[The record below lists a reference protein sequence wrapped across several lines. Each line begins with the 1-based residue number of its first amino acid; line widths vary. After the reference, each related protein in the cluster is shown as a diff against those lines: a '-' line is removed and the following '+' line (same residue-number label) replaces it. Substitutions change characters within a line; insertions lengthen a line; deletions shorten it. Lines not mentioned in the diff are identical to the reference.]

1 MSRFHSALERAEK
14 LLRYLEIGISSTDAE
29 IRRRQ
34 RFVNI
39 AAVAGVL
46 DNALH
51 TASNM
56 DYDPMG
62 LMPLVI
68 YGIVMMVL
76 FGITPIWHR
85 FGDIAG
91 AIYIVLVMGVG
102 HLFVVWTIGTASA
115 VHAYYTLGGASF
127 LFFGVRYWRVF
138 AVVLLFAV
146 ALLAVS
152 MKFAPEFGTL
162 LIDDRAFHNA
172 LGNQVLMSVLIIYS
186 ILIVY
191 ALTSLH
197 FAEAAL
203 AAEHE
208 RSETLLETI
217 LPRAI
222 ADRLKAN
229 PDQRIA
235 DLINPAT
242 VLFVDIV
249 GFTPAARQMTPDE
262 VVGYLDQLFRQFDRL
277 VEYYGAEKIKTIGDA
292 YMVIGGVDQTGTASA
307 RSVGHLALDLM
318 ELVQRQPPF
327 GTVKLNLRCGIH
339 SGKAI
344 AGVIGR
350 RRYSFDIW
358 GDAVN
363 VAARMESHSEPG
375 KIQVTEEFMALAPD
389 EFEYLRR
396 GSIEVKGVGPMP
408 TAFLTGARHAST
420 PEAEECQSGA

>member
-1 MSRFHSALERAEK
+1 ME
-14 LLRYLEIGISSTDAE
+14 T
-29 IRRRQ
+29 RRRQ

-46 DNALH
+46 DNVFH
-51 TASNM
+51 TAFNISYN
-56 DYDPMG
+56 PMG
-62 LMPLVI
+62 LMPLII
-68 YGIVMMVL
+68 YGFVMMAL
-76 FGITPIWHR
+76 FGATPLMHR
-85 FGDIAG
+85 LGDIAG
-91 AIYIVLVMGVG
+91 AIYIVLVMGIG
-102 HLFVVWTIGTASA
+102 HLFVVWSIGTASA

-127 LFFGVRYWRVF
+127 LFFGVRYWRIF
-138 AVVLLFAV
+138 AGVLMFAV
-146 ALLAVS
+146 ALLATS
-152 MKFAPEFGTL
+152 MNFAPEFGTL
-162 LIDDRAFHNA
+162 LIDDQAFHKS
-172 LGNQVLMSVLIIYS
+172 LGDQVLMSVLIIYS

-197 FAEAAL
+197 RAEAAL

-208 RSETLLETI
+208 RAETLLETI

-229 PDQRIA
+229 PDRRIA
-235 DLINPAT
+235 DLIDPAT

-249 GFTPAARQMTPDE
+249 GFTPAARQMTPDA
-262 VVGYLDQLFRQFDRL
+262 VVGYLDTLFRQFDRL
-277 VEYYGAEKIKTIGDA
+277 VEKYGAEKIKTIGDA
-292 YMVIGGVDQTGTASA
+292 YMVIGGINQKGDASA
-307 RSVGHLALDLM
+307 RSVGCLALELM

-327 GTVKLNLRCGIH
+327 GDVKLNLRCGIH

-375 KIQVTEEFMALAPD
+375 KIQVTEEFMALAGD
-389 EFEYLRR
+389 EFDYERR
-396 GSIEVKGVGPMP
+396 GQIKVKGVGLMQ
-408 TAFLTGARHAST
+408 TAFLVGIRQVTASGA
-420 PEAEECQSGA
+420 EGCQSGT